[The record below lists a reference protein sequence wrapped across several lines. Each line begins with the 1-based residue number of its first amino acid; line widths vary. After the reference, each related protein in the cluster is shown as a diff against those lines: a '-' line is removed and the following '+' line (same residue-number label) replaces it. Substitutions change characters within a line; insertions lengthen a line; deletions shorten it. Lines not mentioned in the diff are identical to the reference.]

1 MFRLVPLK
9 REYVGWKNGSS
20 SKTEILIKKLAVIE
34 DKVTNKCDN
43 MLSNTVCASGNEGLI
58 KSLVQGELHKKSEEE
73 KDVENRKRNII
84 IYRAPKKQCD
94 IAADRKEADA
104 TFVKDLLDG
113 VFNMELHDGDI
124 EKMYR
129 LGHWTNDKARPLLV
143 AFRDYE
149 QKETIMAN
157 LRKCKD
163 NPITK
168 FQGIS
173 IAHDLPP
180 KERQEI
186 KNLIEAAKKEHSE
199 QDSETTENY
208 WFWVVGQRDRRR
220 VIKIKKQNYSA

>member
-1 MFRLVPLK
+1 
-9 REYVGWKNGSS
+9 
-20 SKTEILIKKLAVIE
+20 
-34 DKVTNKCDN
+34 

-113 VFNMELHDGDI
+113 VFNMKLHDGDI

-157 LRKCKD
+157 LRKFKD

-208 WFWVVGQRDRRR
+208 WFRVVGQGDRRR